1 MKLMIP
7 NELTQAFH
15 SPSFQHA
22 IELIENGINIVGIE
36 EETGRNIL
44 HIVHANLNCRQPL
57 NEVERV
63 IAIIHEKLGNQL
75 YNEYLMME
83 DFQKISPID
92 CLKVNIPK
100 PIFQL
105 FINHLHTMPKSAH

>member
-7 NELTQAFH
+7 NELIQAFH

-36 EETGRNIL
+36 EETNRNIL
-44 HIVHANLNCRQPL
+44 HIVYANLNCRQPKS
-57 NEVERV
+57 EVERV

-83 DFQKISPID
+83 DFQKITPID
-92 CLKVNIPK
+92 CLNGNVPK
-100 PIFQL
+100 QIFQL
-105 FINHLHTMPKSAH
+105 FTDHLHTMPKSAH